1 MTESDSKAV
10 IFDKGQIKQKSP
22 PMYKILLLNDDFT
35 PMEFVIEVLK
45 IFFFMNQEQATRIML
60 KVHTEGV
67 GVCGVYPSDIA
78 STKVKQV
85 VEFARRNQHPLRCVM
100 EENRNDSSRF
110 RSQFTYGVC
119 RVQAETL

>member
-1 MTESDSKAV
+1 MTKSGSEAV
-10 IFDKGQIKQKSP
+10 ILTQEKIKQKSP

-45 IFFFMNQEQATRIML
+45 IFFSMNQEQATRIML

-78 STKVKQV
+78 NTKVSQV
-85 VEFARRNQHPLRCVM
+85 VEFARINQHPLRCVM
-100 EENRNDSSRF
+100 EEN
-110 RSQFTYGVC
+110 
-119 RVQAETL
+119 

>member
-1 MTESDSKAV
+1 MTESNSEAV
-10 IFDKGQIKQKSP
+10 ILAEEKVKQKP
-22 PMYKILLLNDDFT
+22 PPLYKILLLNDDFT

-45 IFFFMNQEQATRIML
+45 LFFSMNQEQATRIML

-85 VEFARRNQHPLRCVM
+85 VEFARQNQHPLRCVM
-100 EENRNDSSRF
+100 EEN
-110 RSQFTYGVC
+110 
-119 RVQAETL
+119 

>member
-1 MTESDSKAV
+1 MTESSSEAV
-10 IFDKGQIKQKSP
+10 ILAAEKIKQKLP
-22 PMYKILLLNDDFT
+22 PLYKILLLNDDFT

-45 IFFFMNQEQATRIML
+45 LFFSMNQEQATRVML

-85 VEFARRNQHPLRCVM
+85 IEFARKNEHPLRCVM
-100 EENRNDSSRF
+100 EEN
-110 RSQFTYGVC
+110 
-119 RVQAETL
+119 

>member
-45 IFFFMNQEQATRIML
+45 IFFSMNQEQATRIML
-60 KVHTEGV
+60 EVHMEGV
-67 GVCGVYPSDIA
+67 GVCGIYPSDIA
-78 STKVKQV
+78 STKVSQV
-85 VEFARRNQHPLRCVM
+85 IEFARKNQHPLRCIM
-100 EENRNDSSRF
+100 EEN
-110 RSQFTYGVC
+110 
-119 RVQAETL
+119 

>member
-10 IFDKGQIKQKSP
+10 IFDKEQIKQKSP

-100 EENRNDSSRF
+100 EEN
-110 RSQFTYGVC
+110 
-119 RVQAETL
+119 

>member
-1 MTESDSKAV
+1 MTKSDSEV
-10 IFDKGQIKQKSP
+10 INLIQEERTKQKSP

-45 IFFFMNQEQATRIML
+45 VFFSMNQEKATQIML

-78 STKVKQV
+78 STKVNQV
-85 VEFARRNQHPLRCVM
+85 AEFARRNQHPLRCIM
-100 EENRNDSSRF
+100 EEN
-110 RSQFTYGVC
+110 
-119 RVQAETL
+119 

>member
-22 PMYKILLLNDDFT
+22 SMYKILLLNDDFT

-100 EENRNDSSRF
+100 EEN
-110 RSQFTYGVC
+110 
-119 RVQAETL
+119 

>member
-45 IFFFMNQEQATRIML
+45 IFFFMNQAQATRIML

-100 EENRNDSSRF
+100 EEN
-110 RSQFTYGVC
+110 
-119 RVQAETL
+119 

>member
-1 MTESDSKAV
+1 MTESNSKTV
-10 IFDKGQIKQKSP
+10 IFEKEKIKQKSP
-22 PMYKILLLNDDFT
+22 PLYKILLLNDDFT

-100 EENRNDSSRF
+100 EEN
-110 RSQFTYGVC
+110 
-119 RVQAETL
+119 

>member
-1 MTESDSKAV
+1 MTESNSEAV
-10 IFDKGQIKQKSP
+10 ILAEEKVKQKP
-22 PMYKILLLNDDFT
+22 PPLYKILLLNDDFT

-45 IFFFMNQEQATRIML
+45 LFFSMNQEQATRIML

-85 VEFARRNQHPLRCVM
+85 VDFARQNQHPLRCVM
-100 EENRNDSSRF
+100 EEN
-110 RSQFTYGVC
+110 
-119 RVQAETL
+119 

>member
-78 STKVKQV
+78 STKVMQV

-100 EENRNDSSRF
+100 EEN
-110 RSQFTYGVC
+110 
-119 RVQAETL
+119 

>member
-1 MTESDSKAV
+1 MVTTERDLEAIILVQEK
-10 IFDKGQIKQKSP
+10 IKQKSP

-45 IFFFMNQEQATRIML
+45 IFFSMNQEQATRIML

-85 VEFARRNQHPLRCVM
+85 VEFSRKNQHPLRCVM
-100 EENRNDSSRF
+100 EEN
-110 RSQFTYGVC
+110 
-119 RVQAETL
+119 

>member
-1 MTESDSKAV
+1 MVMTKSGSEAV
-10 IFDKGQIKQKSP
+10 ILTQEKIKQKSP

-45 IFFFMNQEQATRIML
+45 IFFSMNQEQATRIML

-78 STKVKQV
+78 NTKVSQV
-85 VEFARRNQHPLRCVM
+85 VKFARINQHPLRCVM
-100 EENRNDSSRF
+100 EEN
-110 RSQFTYGVC
+110 
-119 RVQAETL
+119 

>member
-1 MTESDSKAV
+1 MTESNSEAV
-10 IFDKGQIKQKSP
+10 ILAEERVKQKP
-22 PMYKILLLNDDFT
+22 PPLYKILLLNDDFT

-45 IFFFMNQEQATRIML
+45 LFFSMNQEQATQIML

-85 VEFARRNQHPLRCVM
+85 IEFSRKNQHPLRCVM
-100 EENRNDSSRF
+100 EEN
-110 RSQFTYGVC
+110 
-119 RVQAETL
+119 